1 MEKMVFTLTEQMKD
15 AIQLLQRTVTVK
27 KGSGG
32 VYPEG
37 VLFYKDN
44 LAAISSDLSITYK
57 LTSDETGFVPQLFE
71 KKVIVPIKGLQLIM
85 DSAENSE
92 ITLSV
97 ENNILSVKKN
107 SKRGV
112 AQIALTTD
120 EFPEIP
126 KLDVAGKDSIPVK
139 EFLNAIKTTSYAM
152 AKNSSKPLLMG
163 MHMIS
168 DGNTLTIYAID
179 GFRISLWTQPYV
191 SDKFTIS
198 IPAKTVDKLT
208 SALSKASGDLTVVR
222 CNGGR
227 QAAFVI
233 GKLVI
238 RSHLL
243 YGDLIDLSTIVKDK
257 KSEVE
262 VEKLPCLSILKT
274 VSMLQEDRKKPVR
287 VNLANDKIVFNYRG
301 ANSQYEDECAVSAAE
316 SAESVMIGL
325 NNSYLQDT
333 LNACPADT
341 LKVQYDGALS
351 PVLFRSKSEQ
361 AEIVQ
366 VVVPMRLAAE

>member
-1 MEKMVFTLTEQMKD
+1 MEKMIFTLTEQMKD

-27 KGSGG
+27 KISGG

-57 LTSDETGFVPQLFE
+57 LTSEETGFVPQLFE
-71 KKVIVPIKGLQLIM
+71 KKIIVPIKGLQLIL

-97 ENNILSVKKN
+97 EKNILSVKKN

-139 EFLNAIKTTSYAM
+139 EFLHAIKTTSYAM
-152 AKNSSKPLLMG
+152 AKNCSKPLLTG

-168 DGNTLTIYAID
+168 DGKTLTIYAID

-191 SDKFTIS
+191 SEKFTIS

-238 RSHLL
+238 RTHLL
-243 YGDLIDLSTIVKDK
+243 YGDLIDLSTIVKEK

-274 VSMLQEDRKKPVR
+274 VSMLQEDRKNPVR
-287 VNLANDKIVFNYRG
+287 VSLANDKIVFNYRG
-301 ANSQYEDECAVSAAE
+301 ANSQYEDECTVSAAE

-325 NNSYLQDT
+325 NNSYLQET
-333 LNACPADT
+333 LNACPADS

>member
-1 MEKMVFTLTEQMKD
+1 MEKMIFTLTEQMKD

-27 KGSGG
+27 KISGG

-57 LTSDETGFVPQLFE
+57 LTSEETGFVPQLFE
-71 KKVIVPIKGLQLIM
+71 KKIIVPIKGLQLIL

-97 ENNILSVKKN
+97 EKNILSVKKN
-107 SKRGV
+107 NKRGV

-139 EFLNAIKTTSYAM
+139 EFLHAIKTTSYAM

-238 RSHLL
+238 RTHLL

-274 VSMLQEDRKKPVR
+274 VSMLQEDRKNPVR
-287 VNLANDKIVFNYRG
+287 VSLANDKIVFNYRG

>member
-1 MEKMVFTLTEQMKD
+1 
-15 AIQLLQRTVTVK
+15 
-27 KGSGG
+27 
-32 VYPEG
+32 
-37 VLFYKDN
+37 
-44 LAAISSDLSITYK
+44 
-57 LTSDETGFVPQLFE
+57 
-71 KKVIVPIKGLQLIM
+71 
-85 DSAENSE
+85 
-92 ITLSV
+92 
-97 ENNILSVKKN
+97 
-107 SKRGV
+107 
-112 AQIALTTD
+112 
-120 EFPEIP
+120 
-126 KLDVAGKDSIPVK
+126 
-139 EFLNAIKTTSYAM
+139 M
-152 AKNSSKPLLMG
+152 AKNGSKPLLMG

-191 SDKFTIS
+191 SEKFTIS

-208 SALSKASGDLTVVR
+208 SALSKASGNLTVVR

-238 RSHLL
+238 RTHLL

-274 VSMLQEDRKKPVR
+274 VSMLQEDRKNPVR
-287 VNLANDKIVFNYRG
+287 VSLANDKIVFNYRG
-301 ANSQYEDECAVSAAE
+301 ANSQYEDECAVSASE

-325 NNSYLQDT
+325 NNSYLQET
-333 LNACPADT
+333 LNACPADS

-366 VVVPMRLAAE
+366 VVVPMRLAA

>member
-1 MEKMVFTLTEQMKD
+1 MEKMIFTLTEQMKD

-27 KGSGG
+27 KISGG

-57 LTSDETGFVPQLFE
+57 LTSEETGFVPQLFE
-71 KKVIVPIKGLQLIM
+71 KKIIVPIKGLQLIL

-97 ENNILSVKKN
+97 EKNILSVKKN

-139 EFLNAIKTTSYAM
+139 EFLHAIKTTSYAM
-152 AKNSSKPLLMG
+152 AKNCSKPLLTG

-168 DGNTLTIYAID
+168 DGKTLTIYAID

-191 SDKFTIS
+191 SEKFTIS

-238 RSHLL
+238 RTHLL
-243 YGDLIDLSTIVKDK
+243 YGDLIDLSTIVKEK

-274 VSMLQEDRKKPVR
+274 VSMLQEDRKNPVR

-325 NNSYLQDT
+325 NNSYLQET

-341 LKVQYDGALS
+341 IKVQYDGALS

-366 VVVPMRLAAE
+366 VVVPMLLAAE

>member
-71 KKVIVPIKGLQLIM
+71 KKLIVPIKGLQLIL

-139 EFLNAIKTTSYAM
+139 EFLHAIKTTSYAM

-238 RSHLL
+238 RTHLL

-274 VSMLQEDRKKPVR
+274 VSMLQEDRKNPVR

-325 NNSYLQDT
+325 NNGYLQDT

>member
-1 MEKMVFTLTEQMKD
+1 MEKMIFTLTEQMKD

-27 KGSGG
+27 KISGG

-57 LTSDETGFVPQLFE
+57 LTSEETGFVPQLFE
-71 KKVIVPIKGLQLIM
+71 KKIIVPIKGLQLIL

-97 ENNILSVKKN
+97 EKNILSVKKN

-126 KLDVAGKDSIPVK
+126 KLDVAGKDAIPVK
-139 EFLNAIKTTSYAM
+139 EFLRAIKTTSYAM
-152 AKNSSKPLLMG
+152 AKNCSKPLLTG

-168 DGNTLTIYAID
+168 DGKTLTIYAID

-191 SDKFTIS
+191 SEKFTIS

-238 RSHLL
+238 RTHLL

-274 VSMLQEDRKKPVR
+274 VSMLQEDRKNPVR
-287 VNLANDKIVFNYRG
+287 VSLANDKIVFNYRG

-325 NNSYLQDT
+325 NNSYLQET

-341 LKVQYDGALS
+341 IKVQYDGALS

>member
-1 MEKMVFTLTEQMKD
+1 MEKMIFTLTEQMKD

-27 KGSGG
+27 KISGG

-57 LTSDETGFVPQLFE
+57 LTSEETGFVPQLFE
-71 KKVIVPIKGLQLIM
+71 KKIIVPIKGLQLIL

-97 ENNILSVKKN
+97 EKNILSVKKN
-107 SKRGV
+107 NKRGV

-139 EFLNAIKTTSYAM
+139 EFLHAIKTTSYAM

-238 RSHLL
+238 RTHLL

-274 VSMLQEDRKKPVR
+274 VSMLQEDRKNPVR

-325 NNSYLQDT
+325 NNSYLQET

-341 LKVQYDGALS
+341 IKVQYDGALS
-351 PVLFRSKSEQ
+351 PVLFRSKSEK

>member
-1 MEKMVFTLTEQMKD
+1 MEKMIFTLTEQMKD

-27 KGSGG
+27 KVSGG

-57 LTSDETGFVPQLFE
+57 LTSEETGFVPQLFE
-71 KKVIVPIKGLQLIM
+71 KKIIVPIKGLQLIL

-97 ENNILSVKKN
+97 EKNILSVKKN
-107 SKRGV
+107 NKRGV

-139 EFLNAIKTTSYAM
+139 EFLHAIKTTSYAM

-238 RSHLL
+238 RTHLL

-274 VSMLQEDRKKPVR
+274 VSMLQEDRKNPVR

-325 NNSYLQDT
+325 NNSYLQET

-341 LKVQYDGALS
+341 IKVQYDGALS

>member
-1 MEKMVFTLTEQMKD
+1 MEKMIFTLTEQMKD

-27 KGSGG
+27 KVSGG

-57 LTSDETGFVPQLFE
+57 LTSEETGFVPQLFE
-71 KKVIVPIKGLQLIM
+71 KKIIVPIKGLQLIL

-97 ENNILSVKKN
+97 EKNILSVKKN

-139 EFLNAIKTTSYAM
+139 EFLHAIKTTSYAM
-152 AKNSSKPLLMG
+152 AKNCSKPLLTG

-168 DGNTLTIYAID
+168 DGKTLTIYAID

-191 SDKFTIS
+191 SEKFTIS

-238 RSHLL
+238 RTHLL
-243 YGDLIDLSTIVKDK
+243 YGDLIDLSTIVKEK

-274 VSMLQEDRKKPVR
+274 VSMLQEDRKNPVR

-301 ANSQYEDECAVSAAE
+301 TNSQYEDECAVSAAE

-366 VVVPMRLAAE
+366 VVVPMLLAAE

>member
-1 MEKMVFTLTEQMKD
+1 MEKMIFTLTEQMKD

-27 KGSGG
+27 KISGG

-57 LTSDETGFVPQLFE
+57 LTSEETGFVPQLFE
-71 KKVIVPIKGLQLIM
+71 KKIIVPIKGLQLIL

-97 ENNILSVKKN
+97 EKNILSVKKN
-107 SKRGV
+107 NKRGV
-112 AQIALTTD
+112 AQIALTNE

-126 KLDVAGKDSIPVK
+126 KLDVAGKDAIPVK
-139 EFLNAIKTTSYAM
+139 EFLRAIKTTSYAM
-152 AKNSSKPLLMG
+152 AKNGSKPLLTG

-168 DGNTLTIYAID
+168 DGKTLTIYAID
-179 GFRISLWTQPYV
+179 GFRISLWSQPYV
-191 SDKFTIS
+191 SEKFTVS

-238 RSHLL
+238 RTHLL

-274 VSMLQEDRKKPVR
+274 VSMLQEDRKNPVR

-301 ANSQYEDECAVSAAE
+301 TNSQYEDECAVSAAE

-325 NNSYLQDT
+325 NNSYLQET

-341 LKVQYDGALS
+341 IKVQYDGALS

>member
-1 MEKMVFTLTEQMKD
+1 MEKMIFTLTEQMKD

-27 KGSGG
+27 KISGG

-57 LTSDETGFVPQLFE
+57 LTSEETGFVPQLFE
-71 KKVIVPIKGLQLIM
+71 KKIIVPIKGLQLIL

-97 ENNILSVKKN
+97 EKNILSVKKN

-139 EFLNAIKTTSYAM
+139 EFLHAIKTTSYAM
-152 AKNSSKPLLMG
+152 AKNCSKPLLTG

-168 DGNTLTIYAID
+168 DGKTLTIYAID

-191 SDKFTIS
+191 SEKFTIS

-238 RSHLL
+238 RTHLL
-243 YGDLIDLSTIVKDK
+243 YGDLIDLSTIVKEK

-274 VSMLQEDRKKPVR
+274 VSMLQEDRKNPVR

-366 VVVPMRLAAE
+366 VVVPMLLAAE

>member
-1 MEKMVFTLTEQMKD
+1 MEKMIFTLTEQMKD

-27 KGSGG
+27 KISGG

-57 LTSDETGFVPQLFE
+57 LTSEETGFVPQLFE
-71 KKVIVPIKGLQLIM
+71 KKIIVPIKGLQLIL

-97 ENNILSVKKN
+97 EKNILSVKKN

-139 EFLNAIKTTSYAM
+139 EFLHAIKTTSYAM
-152 AKNSSKPLLMG
+152 AKNCSKPLLTG

-168 DGNTLTIYAID
+168 DGKTLTIYAID

-191 SDKFTIS
+191 SEKFTIS

-238 RSHLL
+238 RTHLL
-243 YGDLIDLSTIVKDK
+243 YGDLIDLSTIVKEK

-274 VSMLQEDRKKPVR
+274 VSMLQEDRKNPVR

-325 NNSYLQDT
+325 NNSYLQET

-341 LKVQYDGALS
+341 IKVQYDGALS

>member
-1 MEKMVFTLTEQMKD
+1 MEKMIFTLTEQMKD

-37 VLFYKDN
+37 VLFNKDN

-57 LTSDETGFVPQLFE
+57 LTSEETGFVPQLFE
-71 KKVIVPIKGLQLIM
+71 KKIIVPIKGLQLIL

-97 ENNILSVKKN
+97 EKNILSVKKN
-107 SKRGV
+107 NKRGV

-139 EFLNAIKTTSYAM
+139 EFLHAIKTTSYAM
-152 AKNSSKPLLMG
+152 AKNCSKPLLTG

-168 DGNTLTIYAID
+168 DGKTLTIYAID

-191 SDKFTIS
+191 SEKFTIS

-238 RSHLL
+238 RTHLL

-274 VSMLQEDRKKPVR
+274 VSMLQEDRKNPVR
-287 VNLANDKIVFNYRG
+287 VSLANDKIVFNYRG

-325 NNSYLQDT
+325 NNSYLQET

-341 LKVQYDGALS
+341 IKVQYDGALS

>member
-1 MEKMVFTLTEQMKD
+1 MEKMIFTLTEQMKD

-27 KGSGG
+27 KISGG

-57 LTSDETGFVPQLFE
+57 LTSEETGFVPQLFE

-139 EFLNAIKTTSYAM
+139 EFLHAIKTTSYAM

-191 SDKFTIS
+191 SERFTIS

-208 SALSKASGDLTVVR
+208 SALSKANGDLTVVR

-238 RSHLL
+238 RTHLL
-243 YGDLIDLSTIVKDK
+243 YGDLIDLSTIVKEK

-274 VSMLQEDRKKPVR
+274 VSMLQEDRKNPVR
-287 VNLANDKIVFNYRG
+287 VSLANDKIVFNYRG

-325 NNSYLQDT
+325 NNSYLQET
-333 LNACPADT
+333 LNACPADS

>member
-57 LTSDETGFVPQLFE
+57 LTSEETGFVPQLFE
-71 KKVIVPIKGLQLIM
+71 KKIIVPIKGLQLIL

-112 AQIALTTD
+112 AQIALSTD

-139 EFLNAIKTTSYAM
+139 EFLHAIKTTSYAM

-191 SDKFTIS
+191 SEKFTIS

-208 SALSKASGDLTVVR
+208 SALSKASGNLTVVR

-227 QAAFVI
+227 QGAFVI

-238 RSHLL
+238 RTHLL

-274 VSMLQEDRKKPVR
+274 VSMLQEDRKNPVR

-341 LKVQYDGALS
+341 IKVQYDGALS